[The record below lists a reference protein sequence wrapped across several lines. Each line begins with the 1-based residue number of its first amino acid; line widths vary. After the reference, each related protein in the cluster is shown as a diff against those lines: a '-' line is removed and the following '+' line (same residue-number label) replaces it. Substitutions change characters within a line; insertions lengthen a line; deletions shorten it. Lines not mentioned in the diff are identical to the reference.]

1 MGDFLEMAK
10 GKGGKGGKKAKN
22 AVADAVMDEVSD
34 TIHDQKKILKE
45 EMVQVIDKKLDDKIK
60 VQLQEINDLQATINK
75 LKQGNNQFAETAD
88 AKLSELSSSV
98 SQMNMLADELHNL
111 RNRTS
116 SLKIECQEIKGK
128 FDETS

>member
-1 MGDFLEMAK
+1 
-10 GKGGKGGKKAKN
+10 
-22 AVADAVMDEVSD
+22 
-34 TIHDQKKILKE
+34 
-45 EMVQVIDKKLDDKIK
+45 MVI
-60 VQLQEINDLQATINK
+60 
-75 LKQGNNQFAETAD
+75 QFAETAD

-128 FDETS
+128 FDETSVKISESLSKLQLKVEEQVRDFKGTIFSGAHHSTIIFGKI